1 MDGGY
6 GRKEGGK
13 GNEKAEEEEKRK
25 GKGLRKG
32 LNSNDEEEEE
42 EAEVGFLMRKERRKM
57 GFLGNPSIY

>member
-42 EAEVGFLMRKERRKM
+42 AEEGFLMRKERRKM